1 MARNR
6 CLFCPGLSTARGG
19 GRSVAEAGTKAPGG
33 YAPGGKRT
41 GLVKPKGTSRI
52 RAHQELETIDLKSR
66 KPGWLKVRSPGGQKY
81 LRLQKL
87 MRTQSLHTVCEEA
100 ACPNIGECWEA
111 GTATFMILGDVCT
124 RACKYCGVAHGMP
137 NTLDEEEPYRVA
149 EAVEAMQLEHVVV
162 TSVNRDE
169 LPDGGARI
177 YAELIREVHR
187 RVPGC
192 SVEVLVPDFKG
203 DEDALRQVVEARPEI
218 LGHNLETVERLH
230 PEVRPGGRYWRS
242 ISFLGAAKGMDPGTL
257 TKTGIILGMGEE
269 EEEIRQ
275 AMADVREAGVDIL
288 TLGQYLRPSSAHIPV
303 ARWVAP
309 EEFTEWKKVGE
320 EEMGFAHV
328 ESGPLV
334 RSSYHAKEQARELQA
349 GRAGSIRDVM
359 EADVPAPA
367 EVMPQLVQI
376 QTPSLGKGGS

>member
-1 MARNR
+1 MSKAE
-6 CLFCPGLSTARGG
+6 PK
-19 GRSVAEAGTKAPGG
+19 VAGG
-33 YAPGGKRT
+33 YAPSGKNT
-41 GLVKPKGTSRI
+41 GRVTPKGSSKI
-52 RAHQELETIDLKSR
+52 KAHRDLETVELRAR
-66 KPGWLKVRSPGGQKY
+66 KPGWLKVRSPGGQRY
-81 LRLQKL
+81 LKLQKL

-137 NTLDEEEPYRVA
+137 TTLDEEEPSRVA
-149 EAVEAMQLEHVVV
+149 DTVLAMELEHAVI

-177 YAELIREVHR
+177 YAETIRQIHSR
-187 RVPGC
+187 LPGC
-192 SVEVLVPDFKG
+192 SVEVLIPDFKG
-203 DEDALRQVVEARPEI
+203 DEDALRTVVEAKPEI

-242 ISFLGAAKGMDPGTL
+242 ISFLGAAKRMDPEAV

-269 EEEIRQ
+269 AHEIRQ
-275 AMADVREAGVDIL
+275 AMRDVREAGVDIL
-288 TLGQYLRPSSAHIPV
+288 TLGQYLRPSPAHIPV
-303 ARWVAP
+303 ARWVEP
-309 EEFTEWKKVGE
+309 QEFEDWKRLGE

-334 RSSYHAKEQARELQA
+334 RSSYHAKEQAREVEA
-349 GRAGSIRDVM
+349 GAAGTIQEVV

-367 EVMPQLVQI
+367 EVMPKLVRLEADRHG
-376 QTPSLGKGGS
+376 TAGG